1 MTNAYKHRPLSGKTA
16 FVTGSGRG
24 LGNAIAHKLASQ
36 GANIILHDQAFDSP
50 SVFGEAKDLSE
61 AESKFAE
68 HDVDTM
74 QLVGNIGDEKTVQS
88 WVDLVSKR
96 MGAIDILVNAAGG
109 DIGAS
114 GKGKPVP
121 NDALHIP
128 IADLQAE
135 VERNLI
141 GTMIV
146 CRSFVP
152 PMTERKRGSIVFISS
167 VGGHFGVS
175 PEVTYA
181 TCKAAIIHYARCL
194 ALEMREYNVRV
205 NVVSPGPTR
214 SARFM
219 ATRKTD
225 PAMMAEEGLKRY
237 GLPQDIANAV
247 AFFAS
252 DEASFVNGQVLRV
265 DGGMTLF
272 PG

>member
-1 MTNAYKHRPLSGKTA
+1 MNYRPLQGKTA

-24 LGNAIAHKLASQ
+24 LGNAIAHKLALW
-36 GANIILHDQAFDSP
+36 GANVVLHDQSFESP
-50 SVFGEAKDLSE
+50 AVFGEAQNL
-61 AESKFAE
+61 AEVETKFQAY
-68 HDVDTM
+68 DVDTM
-74 QLVGNIGDEKTVQS
+74 QVSGNIGDEAAVAQMAQQIQQ
-88 WVDLVSKR
+88 R
-96 MGAIDILVNAAGG
+96 MGTVDILVNAAGG

-128 IADLQAE
+128 IADLQVE

-141 GTMIV
+141 GTMLV
-146 CRSFVP
+146 CRAIVP
-152 PMTERKRGSIVFISS
+152 KMVERKSGSIVFIASAAA
-167 VGGHFGVS
+167 HLGVS

-181 TCKAAIIHYARCL
+181 TCKAAIVHYARCL
-194 ALEMREYNVRV
+194 ALEMREHDIRV

-225 PAMMAEEGLKRY
+225 EKMMGDAGLKRY

-247 AFFAS
+247 AFFAT
-252 DEASFVNGQVLRV
+252 DEAAFISGQVLRV

>member
-1 MTNAYKHRPLSGKTA
+1 MTSNTYRPLSGKTA

-50 SVFGEAKDLSE
+50 SVFGEAKDVAE
-61 AESKFAE
+61 AESRFAE
-68 HDVDTM
+68 YDVDTM
-74 QLVGNIGDEKTVQS
+74 HVVGNIGDEKAVVGWADQIG
-88 WVDLVSKR
+88 KR
-96 MGAIDILVNAAGG
+96 MGPIDILINAAGG
-109 DIGAS
+109 DIGAA

-152 PMTERKRGSIVFISS
+152 PMVERKRGSIVFISS
-167 VGGHFGVS
+167 VAAHLGVS

-194 ALEMREYNVRV
+194 ALEMRDHNVRV
-205 NVVSPGPTR
+205 NVVSPGATR
-214 SARFM
+214 SARFL

-225 PAMMAEEGLKRY
+225 PNMMSEDGLKRY
-237 GLPQDIANAV
+237 GLPKDIANAV

-252 DEASFVNGQVLRV
+252 DEASFVSGQVLRV
-265 DGGMTLF
+265 DGGWALF